1 MRFLM
6 NKKEVAEIKRRF
18 KKESCSFTRMC
29 GCYVNSSKEKLV
41 SFGQTFLN
49 LEDEEFHK
57 YLEIANKTLSG
68 TIGNNLLE
76 LEFPMDEEINGGR
89 QQILMGL
96 RESELKDDGILQRFY
111 DHVIESYDY
120 VGNYLILLFHDS
132 YDIPMKTTDKIAL
145 DDSEEVYDYILCAIC
160 PVNLSKP
167 GLGYQEDENRIAA
180 LMRDWVVGATDTGFT
195 FPAFTERSADIHH
208 VLVYA
213 KNPKEPHK
221 EFWEQGLGCESKYTS
236 AEKKAAFQ
244 QIVTQ
249 TMGPDNEETP
259 EIILDIQQN
268 INDFIE
274 TKSEIQDKDEP
285 VILNKKDVIEILE
298 DTGIPEHKC
307 EKISEK
313 FDEFFAEEM
322 PDALELLDSKALKNN
337 ELRTEKK
344 EFQQQVIDL
353 TQQLEDA
360 GIVHNA
366 NEDSQ
371 LIVKINPDL
380 EDDITSTFV
389 DGIHCLLIPITDVTS
404 ATINGKIQEF

>member
-1 MRFLM
+1 
-6 NKKEVAEIKRRF
+6 
-18 KKESCSFTRMC
+18 
-29 GCYVNSSKEKLV
+29 
-41 SFGQTFLN
+41 
-49 LEDEEFHK
+49 
-57 YLEIANKTLSG
+57 
-68 TIGNNLLE
+68 
-76 LEFPMDEEINGGR
+76 MDEEINGGR

-344 EFQQQVIDL
+344 ELQQQVIDL